1 MCFVSQL
8 NFLSGVAAAVRRGCS
23 IVEANKGPQRSL
35 AFSQEL
41 WPEGGGGPEEDADTL
56 VCLVRLH
63 ARAFP
68 MKSHHWRPIMKED
81 RLD

>member
-41 WPEGGGGPEEDADTL
+41 WPEGEGGPRKTQTRSFVWYGSTREL
-56 VCLVRLH
+56 FL
-63 ARAFP
+63 
-68 MKSHHWRPIMKED
+68 
-81 RLD
+81 